1 MGDEEKKSLQDQ
13 ARDAVIDARNEMLVQ
28 SANLY
33 LMMRKVLLASLGAM
47 ALTADEANEI
57 LDKLVERGELAETD
71 VQKILRDLKMQASE
85 GEAELA
91 KGSDELLK
99 KANTALE
106 GRVETILT
114 RLNVPN
120 KTEIDE
126 LSHKI
131 SLLNEKVTALNRRNK
146 PTE

>member
-1 MGDEEKKSLQDQ
+1 MGDEEKKSLQEQ
-13 ARDAVIDARNEMLVQ
+13 ARDAVLDVRNEMIVQ

-47 ALTADEANEI
+47 ALTADEANEV

-71 VQKILRDLKMQASE
+71 VQKILRDLKIHADQE
-85 GEAELA
+85 EAELV

-99 KANTALE
+99 KANSALE

-120 KTEIDE
+120 KAEIDE
-126 LSHKI
+126 LSYKI
-131 SLLNEKVTALNRRNK
+131 SLLSEKVTALNRRNK
-146 PTE
+146 PPE

>member
-1 MGDEEKKSLQDQ
+1 MGDEEKKSFQEQ
-13 ARDAVIDARNEMLVQ
+13 ARDAVIDVRNEMIVQ

-33 LMMRKVLLASLGAM
+33 LVVRKVLLASLGAM

-57 LDKLVERGELAETD
+57 LDRLVERGELAETD
-71 VQKILRDLKMQASE
+71 VQKILRDLKMQADQ

-91 KGSDELLK
+91 KGSDDLLK

-106 GRVETILT
+106 GRIETILT

-120 KTEIDE
+120 KAEIDE
-126 LSHKI
+126 LSYKI
-131 SLLNEKVTALNRRNK
+131 SLLNEKVTALNKRNK
-146 PTE
+146 PAE